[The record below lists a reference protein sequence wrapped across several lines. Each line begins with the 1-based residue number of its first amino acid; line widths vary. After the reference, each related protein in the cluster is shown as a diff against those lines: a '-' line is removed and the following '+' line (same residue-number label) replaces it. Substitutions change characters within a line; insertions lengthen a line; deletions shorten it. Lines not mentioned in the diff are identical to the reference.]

1 MLFDFNFAVV
11 VAAVVVDVCGGV
23 ETAIRTNP
31 ISMIAFSVP
40 SMLEWFHV

>member
-11 VAAVVVDVCGGV
+11 VTVVVDVGGV
-23 ETAIRTNP
+23 ETAIRTNL